1 MNPIDDAVRV
11 LHAGGVIAIPTET
24 VYGLAADAENDAAIA
39 RVFAIKGRPHEHPLI
54 VHLADAEQMSAWTQM
69 APPIAHVLAERFW
82 PGPLTMI
89 LHRSP
94 RVSDRVTGGQDTVAI
109 RVPSHPIAHAILSAF
124 GGGLVAPSANRFG
137 GVSPTTADHVRSDLG
152 TEVDAVID
160 GGACAIG
167 LESTIVD
174 LTSGDP
180 VILRT
185 GAITAADLSER
196 IGHPLR
202 DARAS
207 GTIRAPGMLASHYA
221 PRARIELV
229 EMRERKE
236 VAARY
241 VADGATVALLDLPPE
256 PSEAGRVL
264 YARLRALDASG
275 IDIII
280 ATLPPPGPKTAAIRD
295 RLSRAAAPR

>member
-229 EMRERKE
+229 EMHERKE

>member
-1 MNPIDDAVRV
+1 VNPIDDAVRV

-39 RVFAIKGRPHEHPLI
+39 RVFAIKRRPSEHPLI
-54 VHLADAEQMSAWTQM
+54 VHLADAEQMADWTQM

-152 TEVDAVID
+152 TDVDAVID

-174 LTSGDP
+174 VTSGDP

-185 GAITAADLSER
+185 GAITAADLSEL

-202 DARAS
+202 DAGAS
-207 GTIRAPGMLASHYA
+207 ETIRAPGMLASHYA
-221 PRARIELV
+221 PRARV
-229 EMRERKE
+229 EIVEARERGD

-256 PSEAGRVL
+256 PSEAGRLL
-264 YARLRALDASG
+264 YARLRALDVSG
-275 IDIII
+275 VDVII
-280 ATLPPPGPKTAAIRD
+280 ATLPPLGPKTAALRD

>member
-1 MNPIDDAVRV
+1 VNPIDDAVRV

-39 RVFAIKGRPHEHPLI
+39 RVFAIKRRPHEHPLI

-229 EMRERKE
+229 EMHERKE

>member
-1 MNPIDDAVRV
+1 VNPIDDAVRV

-39 RVFAIKGRPHEHPLI
+39 RVFAIKRRPHEHPLI

-137 GVSPTTADHVRSDLG
+137 GVSPTTADHVRSDIG

-229 EMRERKE
+229 EMHERKE